1 MSWATRQTK
10 YGAYS
15 GTYVI
20 VVLAILVAGNY
31 LASRYNK
38 TFDATKDKLF
48 SLSDQTHRIL
58 DKLDRDVKIYYF
70 DRKTDFNAARN
81 SLSRYENASHRVSVE
96 YVDVDSRPELAQ
108 AMNVRTYGTVIVEV
122 GANREEA
129 KSSEEQEITNSIIRS
144 LKGEEK
150 TACLLTGHGEADSGD
165 SERNGFSSGQS
176 AIEGANYKIQ
186 TISLL
191 EKPEIPGECTLLIV
205 AGPDTDYLDP
215 EIDILRKYIEGGGRA
230 LLMIDYDKTPNLV
243 ALAGSW
249 GIKVNN
255 DVVIDTSGIGQ
266 LFGGGPLAPL
276 VAQYES
282 HPITDVMGN
291 TATIFPMTRSVEPGE
306 APPSGWQVSK
316 LFSTT
321 ANSFATQELKVEDGE
336 LQRNADKERPGPI
349 SVGVAATFDVPAAGG
364 ETPPAAGE
372 PGAPEQEKQEI
383 GADKPEERQGRIVVV
398 GTSLFA
404 RNGFLGRTGNLDLL
418 LNMLN
423 WLSSDEDLISIR
435 PKDPENTPLNISQSQ
450 ITRLFWGTV
459 VGLPLLIIFAGVRV
473 WWVRR

>member
-1 MSWATRQTK
+1 MSWVTRQTK

-15 GTYVI
+15 GTYVV
-20 VVLAILVAGNY
+20 VVLAILVAVNY
-31 LASRYNK
+31 LANRYNK

-48 SLSDQTHRIL
+48 SLSDQTHKIL
-58 DKLDRDVKIYYF
+58 DNLDRDIKIYYF
-70 DRKTDFNAARN
+70 DRRTDFNAARN
-81 SLSRYENASHRVSVE
+81 SLNRYENASSRVSVE

-108 AMNVRTYGTVIVEV
+108 AMNIRSYGSVIVEV

-129 KSSEEQEITNSIIRS
+129 KSTEEQEITNTIIRS

-150 TACLLTGHGEADSGD
+150 TACLFTGHGEAEGGN
-165 SERNGFSSGQS
+165 SERSGFASAKS
-176 AIEGANYKIQ
+176 AIEGANYKVE

-191 EKPEIPGECTLLIV
+191 ERPEVPSECTLLIV
-205 AGPDTDYLDP
+205 AGPDTDYLEP

-230 LLMIDYDKTPNLV
+230 LFMIDYEKSPNLV

-249 GIKVNN
+249 GVKVNN
-255 DVVIDTSGIGQ
+255 EVVIDTSGIGQ

-276 VAQYES
+276 VAQYEA

-306 APPSGWQVSK
+306 APSGWQVSK

-321 ANSFATQELKVEDGE
+321 SNSFATQELKLDDGE
-336 LQRNADKERPGPI
+336 LRRDPSKERPGPI
-349 SVGVAATFDVPAAGG
+349 SVGAAATFAVPAA
-364 ETPPAAGE
+364 TSDATPAAEE
-372 PGAPEQEKQEI
+372 PAAAAPE
-383 GADKPEERQGRIVVV
+383 EEAKKEGRIVVV

-404 RNGFLGRTGNLDLL
+404 RNGFVGRAGNLDML

-435 PKDPENTPLNISQSQ
+435 PKNPEHTPLSISESQ
-450 ITRLFWGTV
+450 ISRLFWGTI

>member
-1 MSWATRQTK
+1 MSLVSKQTK

-15 GTYVI
+15 GTYVV
-20 VVLAILVAGNY
+20 VVLAILVAANY
-31 LASRYNK
+31 LANRYNK

-48 SLSDQTHRIL
+48 SLSGQTHKVL
-58 DKLDRDVKIYYF
+58 DNLDRDIKIYYF
-70 DRKTDFNAARN
+70 DRKTSFNTARGP
-81 SLSRYENASHRVSVE
+81 LSRYENASNRVSVE

-108 AMNVRTYGTVIVEV
+108 AMNVRSYGTVIVEV

-129 KSSEEQEITNSIIRS
+129 KSTEEQEITNTIIRS

-150 TACLLTGHGEADSGD
+150 TACLLTGHGEADGGS
-165 SERNGFSSGQS
+165 SERNGFASAKSG
-176 AIEGANYKIQ
+176 IEGANYKIE

-191 EKPEIPGECTLLIV
+191 ERPEIPGECTLLIV
-205 AGPDTDYLDP
+205 AGPDTDYLEP

-230 LLMIDYDKTPNLV
+230 VFMIDYEKSPNLV
-243 ALAGSW
+243 ALVGSW
-249 GIKVNN
+249 GVKVDDN
-255 DVVIDTSGIGQ
+255 VVIDTSGIGQ

-276 VAQYES
+276 VAQYAA

-306 APPSGWQVSK
+306 APSGWQVSK

-336 LQRNADKERPGPI
+336 LQRNPAKEKPGPI
-349 SVGVAATFDVPAAGG
+349 SVGVAATYAVPASSSP
-364 ETPPAAGE
+364 TPPAAAESDEAGQAKE
-372 PGAPEQEKQEI
+372 EI
-383 GADKPEERQGRIVVV
+383 AAEEPEEREGRIVVV
-398 GTSLFA
+398 GTSMFA
-404 RNGFLGRTGNLDLL
+404 RNGFVGRTGNLDML

-435 PKDPENTPLNISQSQ
+435 PKNPENTPLNISESQ
-450 ITRLFWGTV
+450 ITRLFWGTI